1 MENTYLVLASIMVML
16 VFTLIHISH
25 LNPALAQ
32 TSIPP
37 TKMNLTNSTSINA
50 TKSTGNL
57 TNSVIN
63 STALGTDA
71 TENK

>member
-1 MENTYLVLASIMVML
+1 MMENTYLVLASIMVML
-16 VFTLIHISH
+16 VFTIIHLYH
-25 LNPALAQ
+25 LNLALAQ

-63 STALGTDA
+63 YTALGTDA
-71 TENK
+71 T

>member
-1 MENTYLVLASIMVML
+1 MMVNAYLVLASTMVML
-16 VFTLIHISH
+16 VFTFIHIYH

-63 STALGTDA
+63 YTALGSTDA
-71 TENK
+71 T

>member
-1 MENTYLVLASIMVML
+1 MENIHLVLASIMVML
-16 VFTLIHISH
+16 VFSLIQTSH
-25 LNPALAQ
+25 LNAALAQ

-37 TKMNLTNSTSINA
+37 TEMNLTNSTSINA

-63 STALGTDA
+63 YTALGTDA